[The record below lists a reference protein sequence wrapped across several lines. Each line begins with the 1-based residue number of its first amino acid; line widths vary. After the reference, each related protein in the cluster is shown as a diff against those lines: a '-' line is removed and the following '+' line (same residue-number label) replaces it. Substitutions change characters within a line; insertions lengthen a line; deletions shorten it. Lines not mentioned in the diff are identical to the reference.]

1 MVVSSG
7 KTEHPAVKLGSHS
20 LFSIPASSEAGQT
33 VSLSMWLAR
42 GPDTQMPG
50 FPSCVESLS
59 HLTCLSFS
67 SPGVEHSLEGTG
79 PVSGPWRSSVL
90 VNSICSTVYSLL
102 CAVPEA
108 VLGGLG
114 SRLLPSSAPS
124 GLRQVTASGFCTIPN
139 GPVISPLPL
148 SKNIFHLKTSSR
160 VPPVFCLIPD
170 SYRMNLTCTKIFRAQ

>member
-1 MVVSSG
+1 MSNADSFLRLDTREPSGRLTTGDPVVVSSG

-67 SPGVEHSLEGTG
+67 SLGVGHSLEGTG
-79 PVSGPWRSSVL
+79 PVSGPWRSRCTGQLDLLHSL
-90 VNSICSTVYSLL
+90 LSALRCAGGCPWWTGLPSPALICSFRPQAGNSFW
-102 CAVPEA
+102 
-108 VLGGLG
+108 VLHH
-114 SRLLPSSAPS
+114 P
-124 GLRQVTASGFCTIPN
+124 
-139 GPVISPLPL
+139 
-148 SKNIFHLKTSSR
+148 
-160 VPPVFCLIPD
+160 
-170 SYRMNLTCTKIFRAQ
+170 